1 MPGSCTTVRH
11 SLQILQPATFL
22 HKTQINN
29 DKIIARPGPSDG
41 NNLASLFYP
50 HHHYTLK
57 TAIHSN
63 EKAMS
68 QHDEMIWQV
77 INHQFCSYKSTL
89 AKSKGP
95 NRDARQFC
103 KHPYSTT
110 GVCNR
115 SSCPLANSKY
125 ATIREENGRIHLYIK
140 TVERAHSPKNLWEK
154 IYLSRNYA
162 KALGQ
167 LDEHLAY
174 FPKAQVHRNK
184 QRLTKIH
191 QYLLRMRKLKL
202 REINGRKASMT
213 RVHRKVEQREE
224 RREKKAL
231 IAAKIENTIEKEL
244 VERLARG
251 TYGDIYNFPEVPYQ
265 KALESL
271 TEKESEEESEEELE
285 TEDEMSDE
293 EEMEGMVEYVEDLDE
308 EDEEDEEEEDDL
320 EDMQM
325 HGNAWDDESESEASE
340 EDGSEED
347 DEDESSEGASDDESG
362 SGSDGNSEEGDSSDE
377 EDGKKPSKPSK
388 KKTQPPPK
396 KKEQPR
402 RGVRVE
408 IEYED
413 ENDELVEKESATAT
427 AGGGAGLAW

>member
-1 MPGSCTTVRH
+1 
-11 SLQILQPATFL
+11 
-22 HKTQINN
+22 
-29 DKIIARPGPSDG
+29 
-41 NNLASLFYP
+41 
-50 HHHYTLK
+50 
-57 TAIHSN
+57 
-63 EKAMS
+63 MS

-95 NRDARQFC
+95 NRDSRQFC

-110 GVCNR
+110 GGCNR

-271 TEKESEEESEEELE
+271 AEKESEEESEEELE
-285 TEDEMSDE
+285 TEDDMSEDE
-293 EEMEGMVEYVEDLDE
+293 EIEGMVEYVEDL
-308 EDEEDEEEEDDL
+308 DEEDEEEEDDL

-325 HGNAWDDESESEASE
+325 HANAWDDESESEASK

-347 DEDESSEGASDDESG
+347 DEDESSDGASEDESG
-362 SGSDGNSEEGDSSDE
+362 SGSDGDSEEEDSSGE
-377 EDGKKPSKPSK
+377 EDRKKPSKPSK
-388 KKTQPPPK
+388 KNLQPPPK
-396 KKEQPR
+396 KKELSR

-413 ENDELVEKESATAT
+413 ENDELVEKESAAAT

>member
-1 MPGSCTTVRH
+1 M
-11 SLQILQPATFL
+11 
-22 HKTQINN
+22 
-29 DKIIARPGPSDG
+29 
-41 NNLASLFYP
+41 
-50 HHHYTLK
+50 
-57 TAIHSN
+57 
-63 EKAMS
+63 

-89 AKSKGP
+89 TKSKGS
-95 NRDARQFC
+95 NRDKRQFC

-154 IYLSRNYA
+154 IYLSRNYS
-162 KALGQ
+162 KALSQ

-174 FPKAQVHRNK
+174 FPKAMVHRNK

-202 REINGRKASMT
+202 REINGSKAKLG

-231 IAAKIENTIEKEL
+231 VAAKIESTIEKEL
-244 VERLARG
+244 VERLAKG

-265 KALESL
+265 KALDSL
-271 TEKESEEESEEELE
+271 KEKEDEVESEEEEEEELD
-285 TEDEMSDE
+285 TEDEMSEDE
-293 EEMEGMVEYVEDLDE
+293 EEEVDDGMVEYVEDLDE
-308 EDEEDEEEEDDL
+308 EDEEEEDL
-320 EDMQM
+320 EDMEM
-325 HGNAWDDESESEASE
+325 NAWDESS
-340 EDGSEED
+340 GSEEEEEESGED
-347 DEDESSEGASDDESG
+347 DESSENSGSDSDDSEDESS
-362 SGSDGNSEEGDSSDE
+362 SDE
-377 EDGKKPSKPSK
+377 EESDDDTPKKRKKPSASDK
-388 KKTQPPPK
+388 KKKKQQQPK
-396 KKEQPR
+396 KKQPKR
-402 RGVRVE
+402 LGTRIE

-413 ENDELVEKESATAT
+413 ENDGYMEEEAAG
-427 AGGGAGLAW
+427 GGGAGLAWWLLMWRNERMLMDDDI

>member
-1 MPGSCTTVRH
+1 M
-11 SLQILQPATFL
+11 
-22 HKTQINN
+22 
-29 DKIIARPGPSDG
+29 
-41 NNLASLFYP
+41 
-50 HHHYTLK
+50 
-57 TAIHSN
+57 
-63 EKAMS
+63 

-89 AKSKGP
+89 AKSKGA
-95 NRDARQFC
+95 NRDKRQFC

-110 GVCNR
+110 GLCNR

-125 ATIREENGRIHLYIK
+125 ATIREEDGRIHLYIK

-162 KALGQ
+162 RALAQ

-202 REINGRKASMT
+202 REVNGTKARMT
-213 RVHRKVEQREE
+213 RVHGKVEQREE

-231 IAAKIENTIEKEL
+231 VAARIENTIQKEL
-244 VERLARG
+244 VERLAKG
-251 TYGDIYNFPEVPYQ
+251 AYGDIYNFPEVPYQ

-271 TEKESEEESEEELE
+271 KEREEEEESESEEELE
-285 TEDEMSDE
+285 TEDELSEDE
-293 EEMEGMVEYVEDLDE
+293 AERGVEYVEDLE
-308 EDEEDEEEEDDL
+308 EEEEDDM
-320 EDMQM
+320 EDVRMSE
-325 HGNAWDDESESEASE
+325 GPAGAW
-340 EDGSEED
+340 
-347 DEDESSEGASDDESG
+347 DESSSDEEG
-362 SGSDGNSEEGDSSDE
+362 SGSDSDGSASDSEGEEE
-377 EDGKKPSKPSK
+377 EDEVSSQSSGLDGSGSDDSGDEASDNDDNDDARKKKRKTPPPSASAPSKRK
-388 KKTQPPPK
+388 KQPPK
-396 KKEQPR
+396 PR
-402 RGVRVE
+402 RGIRVE

-413 ENDELVEKESATAT
+413 ENEGLMEEAGVAA

>member
-1 MPGSCTTVRH
+1 M
-11 SLQILQPATFL
+11 
-22 HKTQINN
+22 
-29 DKIIARPGPSDG
+29 
-41 NNLASLFYP
+41 
-50 HHHYTLK
+50 
-57 TAIHSN
+57 
-63 EKAMS
+63 

-89 AKSKGP
+89 TKSKGA
-95 NRDARQFC
+95 NKDKRQFC

-125 ATIREENGRIHLYIK
+125 ATVREENGRIHLYIK

-154 IYLSRNYA
+154 IYLSRNYG
-162 KALGQ
+162 KALQQ

-202 REINGRKASMT
+202 REINGRKASLT

-231 IAAKIENTIEKEL
+231 VAAKIENTIEKEL
-244 VERLARG
+244 VERLAKG

-271 TEKESEEESEEELE
+271 KEDEEEEESEEELE
-285 TEDEMSDE
+285 TEDEMSEDE
-293 EEMEGMVEYVEDLDE
+293 EGAIEYVEDL
-308 EDEEDEEEEDDL
+308 DEEEEDDL

-325 HGNAWDDESESEASE
+325 AEGAGAWDESSSEEEDSESS
-340 EDGSEED
+340 GSEED
-347 DEDESSEGASDDESG
+347 EDEDEDESSQSGDSSG
-362 SGSDGNSEEGDSSDE
+362 SGSDDSSEEESDD
-377 EDGKKPSKPSK
+377 EDDTPKKKKKASAKPSK
-388 KKTQPPPK
+388 KKKQPPKPK
-396 KKEQPR
+396 RGPR
-402 RGVRVE
+402 IE

-413 ENDELVEKESATAT
+413 ENEGIMEEEGVAASA
-427 AGGGAGLAW
+427 GGAGLAW

>member
-1 MPGSCTTVRH
+1 M
-11 SLQILQPATFL
+11 
-22 HKTQINN
+22 
-29 DKIIARPGPSDG
+29 
-41 NNLASLFYP
+41 
-50 HHHYTLK
+50 
-57 TAIHSN
+57 
-63 EKAMS
+63 

-89 AKSKGP
+89 TKSKGS
-95 NRDARQFC
+95 NRDKRQFC

-154 IYLSRNYA
+154 IYLSRNYS
-162 KALGQ
+162 KALAQ

-202 REINGRKASMT
+202 RQINGSKASLT

-231 IAAKIENTIEKEL
+231 VAAKIENTIEKEL
-244 VERLARG
+244 VERLAKG

-271 TEKESEEESEEELE
+271 KETEEEEESEEELE
-285 TEDEMSDE
+285 TEDEMSEDE
-293 EEMEGMVEYVEDLDE
+293 EAGMVEYVEDLDE
-308 EDEEDEEEEDDL
+308 EEEEESAEEM

-325 HGNAWDDESESEASE
+325 NAWDESSSE
-340 EDGSEED
+340 EESGSEDDDSEEED
-347 DEDESSEGASDDESG
+347 SEEEGESDEESSSEEEES
-362 SGSDGNSEEGDSSDE
+362 SGSDGE
-377 EDGKKPSKPSK
+377 EDKPKKRKKPTSSK
-388 KKTQPPPK
+388 KKKQPPK
-396 KKEQPR
+396 KQPK
-402 RGVRVE
+402 RGTRIE

-413 ENDELVEKESATAT
+413 ENDGIMESEGVAE
-427 AGGGAGLAW
+427 GAGLAW

>member
-1 MPGSCTTVRH
+1 M
-11 SLQILQPATFL
+11 
-22 HKTQINN
+22 
-29 DKIIARPGPSDG
+29 
-41 NNLASLFYP
+41 
-50 HHHYTLK
+50 
-57 TAIHSN
+57 
-63 EKAMS
+63 

-89 AKSKGP
+89 TKSKGS
-95 NRDARQFC
+95 NKDKRQFC

-125 ATIREENGRIHLYIK
+125 ATIREEGGRIHLYIK

-162 KALGQ
+162 KAIQQ

-174 FPKAQVHRNK
+174 FPKAQIHRNK

-202 REINGRKASMT
+202 REINGTKAKVS

-231 IAAKIENTIEKEL
+231 VAAKIESTIEKEL
-244 VERLARG
+244 VERLAKG

-271 TEKESEEESEEELE
+271 KEKEEEEESEEELE
-285 TEDEMSDE
+285 TEDEASDE
-293 EEMEGMVEYVEDLDE
+293 EEMEEEDGVEYVEDL
-308 EDEEDEEEEDDL
+308 DEEEEDDL

-325 HGNAWDDESESEASE
+325 NAWDESSSE
-340 EDGSEED
+340 EE
-347 DEDESSEGASDDESG
+347 ESG
-362 SGSDGNSEEGDSSDE
+362 SDDDDSSDE
-377 EDGKKPSKPSK
+377 DSSSGSEDDSSSSEEESDDDSNKKKKPTDEKKAK
-388 KKTQPPPK
+388 KKKKPK
-396 KKEQPR
+396 KKQPPK
-402 RGVRVE
+402 RGPRIE
-408 IEYED
+408 IEYEED
-413 ENDELVEKESATAT
+413 NDVYMETEAAG
-427 AGGGAGLAW
+427 GGGAGLAW

>member
-1 MPGSCTTVRH
+1 M
-11 SLQILQPATFL
+11 
-22 HKTQINN
+22 
-29 DKIIARPGPSDG
+29 
-41 NNLASLFYP
+41 
-50 HHHYTLK
+50 
-57 TAIHSN
+57 
-63 EKAMS
+63 

-89 AKSKGP
+89 TKSKGS
-95 NRDARQFC
+95 NKDKRQFC

-125 ATIREENGRIHLYIK
+125 ATIREEGGRIHLYIK

-162 KALGQ
+162 KAIQQ

-174 FPKAQVHRNK
+174 FPKAQIHRNK

-202 REINGRKASMT
+202 REINGTKAKVS

-231 IAAKIENTIEKEL
+231 VAAKIESTIEKEL
-244 VERLARG
+244 VERLAKG

-271 TEKESEEESEEELE
+271 KEKEEEEEESEEELE
-285 TEDEMSDE
+285 TEDEASDE
-293 EEMEGMVEYVEDLDE
+293 EEMEEDGVEYVEDL
-308 EDEEDEEEEDDL
+308 DEEEEDDL

-325 HGNAWDDESESEASE
+325 NAWDESSSGSEESDSDDDDSSE
-340 EDGSEED
+340 EDSSSGSED
-347 DEDESSEGASDDESG
+347 DSSSSSSSSSEEESDD
-362 SGSDGNSEEGDSSDE
+362 
-377 EDGKKPSKPSK
+377 DGKKK
-388 KKTQPPPK
+388 KKPACDDKKVKKKKKKPKKQPPK
-396 KKEQPR
+396 RGPR
-402 RGVRVE
+402 IE
-408 IEYED
+408 IEYEE
-413 ENDELVEKESATAT
+413 ENDGYMETEAAG
-427 AGGGAGLAW
+427 GGGAGLAW

>member
-1 MPGSCTTVRH
+1 
-11 SLQILQPATFL
+11 
-22 HKTQINN
+22 
-29 DKIIARPGPSDG
+29 
-41 NNLASLFYP
+41 
-50 HHHYTLK
+50 
-57 TAIHSN
+57 
-63 EKAMS
+63 MS

-89 AKSKGP
+89 TKSKGP
-95 NRDARQFC
+95 NRDKRQFC

-125 ATIREENGRIHLYIK
+125 ATVREENGRVHLYIK

-154 IYLSRNYA
+154 IYLSRNYGR
-162 KALGQ
+162 ALEQ

-202 REINGRKASMT
+202 REVNGSKAKLT

-231 IAAKIENTIEKEL
+231 VAAKIENNIEKEL
-244 VERLARG
+244 VERLAKG

-271 TEKESEEESEEELE
+271 GEKEEESEEEEEEEEELE
-285 TEDEMSDE
+285 TEDEASDVE
-293 EEMEGMVEYVEDLDE
+293 EGMVEYVEDLDE
-308 EDEEDEEEEDDL
+308 EEEDDDL
-320 EDMQM
+320 EDMEM
-325 HGNAWDDESESEASE
+325 MNAWDESGSSEGEES
-340 EDGSEED
+340 GSEE
-347 DEDESSEGASDDESG
+347 ESSEGSEEEEGSSDSDDSSVEEE
-362 SGSDGNSEEGDSSDE
+362 GSDDDE
-377 EDGKKPSKPSK
+377 DMHKKRKKPSDKKQPSK
-388 KKTQPPPK
+388 KRKKQPP
-396 KKEQPR
+396 QRPR
-402 RGVRVE
+402 KGVRVE

-413 ENDELVEKESATAT
+413 ENEGIMEEEGVAA
-427 AGGGAGLAW
+427 GGAGLAW

>member
-1 MPGSCTTVRH
+1 M
-11 SLQILQPATFL
+11 
-22 HKTQINN
+22 
-29 DKIIARPGPSDG
+29 
-41 NNLASLFYP
+41 
-50 HHHYTLK
+50 
-57 TAIHSN
+57 
-63 EKAMS
+63 

-89 AKSKGP
+89 AKSKGS
-95 NRDARQFC
+95 NRDKRQFC

-115 SSCPLANSKY
+115 QSCPLANSKY
-125 ATIREENGRIHLYIK
+125 ATVREENGRIHLYIK

-154 IYLSRNYA
+154 IYLSRNYS
-162 KALGQ
+162 KALEQ
-167 LDEHLAY
+167 MDEHLAY

-202 REINGRKASMT
+202 REINGSKARQT

-231 IAAKIENTIEKEL
+231 VAAKIENTIEKEL
-244 VERLARG
+244 VERLAKG

-271 TEKESEEESEEELE
+271 NKERQEESESEEELE

-293 EEMEGMVEYVEDLDE
+293 EEVAVEYVEDL
-308 EDEEDEEEEDDL
+308 DEEEEDDL

-325 HGNAWDDESESEASE
+325 NNAWDESDSEEGSES
-340 EDGSEED
+340 GSGSSDED
-347 DEDESSEGASDDESG
+347 DEDESSEG
-362 SGSDGNSEEGDSSDE
+362 SDE
-377 EDGKKPSKPSK
+377 EEGESSSDSRSDDSDAGSDDDDDTPKRKKKPSASKPSK
-388 KKTQPPPK
+388 KKKLPPK
-396 KKEQPR
+396 PK
-402 RGVRVE
+402 RGTRVE

-413 ENDELVEKESATAT
+413 ENEGLMEEEAVAAG
-427 AGGGAGLAW
+427 GGGAGLAW